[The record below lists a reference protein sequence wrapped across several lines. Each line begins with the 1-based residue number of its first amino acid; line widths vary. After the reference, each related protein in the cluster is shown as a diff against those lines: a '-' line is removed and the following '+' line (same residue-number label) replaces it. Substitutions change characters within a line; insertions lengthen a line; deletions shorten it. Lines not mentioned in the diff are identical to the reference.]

1 MWEFP
6 LAPKR
11 SEDVAIERSLAA
23 PDPVREGFHYVLG
36 DALRAPFKPGQ
47 FDVLITPW
55 FIDVVEEDPAK
66 MIPRINRLLSEGGI
80 WINYGSL
87 TFNQANP
94 ADRLSL
100 PEFTS
105 LTTTCGFTDIEAF
118 EATVPYMNCPESR
131 HGRLEEVVTMRAVKQ
146 IDVPQPERHQ
156 ALPDWIVSG
165 KQPVPLTQSFQSQAT
180 VTRIHAYIMSLIDG
194 KRTLE
199 DMAATMEQ
207 QKLMQKP
214 EAISAI
220 RGFLITMFEEE
231 RSGRDY

>member
-1 MWEFP
+1 
-6 LAPKR
+6 
-11 SEDVAIERSLAA
+11 
-23 PDPVREGFHYVLG
+23 
-36 DALRAPFKPGQ
+36 
-47 FDVLITPW
+47 
-55 FIDVVEEDPAK
+55 
-66 MIPRINRLLSEGGI
+66 
-80 WINYGSL
+80 
-87 TFNQANP
+87 
-94 ADRLSL
+94 
-100 PEFTS
+100 
-105 LTTTCGFTDIEAF
+105 
-118 EATVPYMNCPESR
+118 MNCPESR

-146 IDVPQPERHQ
+146 IEVPQPERHQ

-231 RSGRDY
+231 RSGRGY